1 MAEKEKKTSVDIANP
16 TGNKAIDSILASL
29 SKDFGKDMSGKNY
42 GNVEVV
48 STGSLKLDV
57 ALGRGGVPRGRIIEI
72 IGDPGTLKTSL
83 SLAIMFQ
90 HQLARK
96 LAGITKMDL
105 IIDLECSLEED
116 FIKGFGVDLG
126 QVIWKRPDTIEEALQ
141 LMIDLIKSGVID
153 CIIFDSVDAGQNEQ
167 ILRKQI
173 GEKDVGGISKDMN
186 TALRQI
192 CKLAPNYGTTCIFIN
207 QVKMNPSP
215 YASPRTETGGR
226 ALLYYSTLRIETK
239 GKKPHPDVPK
249 AALLELEIKKTK
261 LTSPILEN
269 IDVAFLYGKG
279 FDLTS
284 DIEGL
289 AKELEI
295 LRHSGGQTKV
305 QWRSDSEPEPLLP
318 DIEKGKEAAQKA
330 LRENP
335 LLLERLKNSC
345 LRAAGIKTA
354 RPDSDFTS
362 ET

>member
-1 MAEKEKKTSVDIANP
+1 MAEKEKKKLEIANP
-16 TGNKAIDSILASL
+16 TGNKAVDAILASL
-29 SKDFGKDMSGKNY
+29 SNDFGKDMSGKNY
-42 GNVEVV
+42 GDVEII
-48 STGSLKLDV
+48 STGSLRLDV
-57 ALGRGGVPRGRIIEI
+57 ALGRGGIPRGRIIEI

-96 LAGITKMDL
+96 TAGVTDKMDL
-105 IIDLECSLEED
+105 IIDLECSLEET
-116 FIKGFGVDLG
+116 FIQGFGIDMS

-141 LMIDLIKSGVID
+141 LMIDLIKSGAID

-192 CKLAPNYGTTCIFIN
+192 CKLAPNYNTTCIFIN
-207 QVKMNPSP
+207 QIKMNPSP
-215 YASPRTETGGR
+215 YAPPRTETGGR
-226 ALLYYSTLRIETK
+226 ALLYYATLRIETK

-249 AALLELEIKKTK
+249 AGLLELEIKKTK

-269 IDVAFLYGKG
+269 VEVAFLYGKG
-279 FDLTS
+279 FDPLT

-289 AKELEI
+289 AKDLEI

-305 QWRSDSEPEPLLP
+305 QWRSDSEPEPLMK
-318 DIEKGKEAAQKA
+318 DIEKGKEAALRA

-335 LLLERLKNSC
+335 LLLERLKHTC
-345 LRAAGIKTA
+345 LRATGIKSA
-354 RPDSDFTS
+354 RPDSDFTN